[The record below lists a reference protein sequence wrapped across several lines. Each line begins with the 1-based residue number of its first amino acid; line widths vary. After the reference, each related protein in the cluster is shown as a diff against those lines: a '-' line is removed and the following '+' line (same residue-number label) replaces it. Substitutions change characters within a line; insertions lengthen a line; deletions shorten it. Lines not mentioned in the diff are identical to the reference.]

1 MFRTRFEKEIVAELG
16 ALCVGVS
23 FAPTELVPAGP
34 LSPTACAPSTGSGQA
49 VGCILPPLRGSSTV
63 VRSFEVVLVLGPAQ
77 DVIAISSRDQDL
89 NRLFDFAQGRLSR
102 KGREKWGHP
111 ALYLIPFITRT
122 SSLLS

>member
-1 MFRTRFEKEIVAELG
+1 MFRTRFEKEIVADTRG
-16 ALCVGVS
+16 AMCGGFFRS
-23 FAPTELVPAGP
+23 YGACSSRVPFTHGLRPFDRLRAGCG
-34 LSPTACAPSTGSGQA
+34 LHSAAASRLFHGCA
-49 VGCILPPLRGSSTV
+49 VIRG
-63 VRSFEVVLVLGPAQ
+63 RLVLGPAQ